1 MKKETFIKS
10 TIILMIGGFIT
21 KLLGMIIKIV
31 MSRLMGSEGIGL
43 YMLVLPT
50 FSLFIGLGQFGL
62 PIALSKMVAEDR
74 RNNKKLF
81 SSLLTT
87 SLVINIFLII
97 FLILFAPILA
107 NKLLQEERSY
117 LPILAMAVVIPLT
130 STSSIVRSY
139 FFGKQRMFPHVFS
152 NCLEDIVRLILMFI
166 LIPLFLPKG
175 LEITVTV
182 VILSNVISEL
192 TSILVL
198 FFFLPK
204 NTSYRLEEFHIK
216 KSYIKDALDISIP
229 TTLSRLI
236 GSIGYFLEPII
247 LTTALKYS
255 GYSSNFILN
264 QYGILQGYVLP
275 LVLLPSFFTLA
286 ISQALLPVISK
297 AISNKEIVYTKN
309 KIRQA
314 IILSLFIGIP
324 ATILFVT
331 MPSFFLQVMYHT
343 NQGSLYLKVL
353 APICLFQYIQ
363 APLAFSLDAM
373 GRSKDN
379 LKATIFGTIIRTIT
393 LLSFSLLK
401 IGLWGYIISTSIHV
415 IFVTIYNYYQVKK
428 YLSNF
433 TTISQK

>member
-1 MKKETFIKS
+1 
-10 TIILMIGGFIT
+10 
-21 KLLGMIIKIV
+21 
-31 MSRLMGSEGIGL
+31 
-43 YMLVLPT
+43 
-50 FSLFIGLGQFGL
+50 
-62 PIALSKMVAEDR
+62 
-74 RNNKKLF
+74 
-81 SSLLTT
+81 
-87 SLVINIFLII
+87 
-97 FLILFAPILA
+97 
-107 NKLLQEERSY
+107 
-117 LPILAMAVVIPLT
+117 MAVVIPLT

-139 FFGKQRMFPHVFS
+139 FFGKQKMFPHVFS
-152 NCLEDIVRLILMFI
+152 NCLEDIVRLALMFI

-204 NTSYRLEEFHIK
+204 NATYRLEEFHIK
-216 KSYIKDALDISIP
+216 RSYIKDALNISIP

-247 LTTALKYS
+247 LTITLKYS
-255 GYSSNFILN
+255 GYSSDFILN

-286 ISQALLPVISK
+286 ISQALLPVIAK
-297 AISNKEIVYTKN
+297 AISDKKITYTKN

-314 IILSLFIGIP
+314 IIFSLLIGIP
-324 ATILFVT
+324 ATILFLI
-331 MPSFFLQVMYHT
+331 MPTFFLRIMYHT
-343 NQGSLYLKVL
+343 NQGSLYLQVL

-379 LKATIFGTIIRTIT
+379 LKATILGTIIRTIT
-393 LLSFSLLK
+393 LLFFSLLR

-428 YLSNF
+428 YLNNF

>member
-97 FLILFAPILA
+97 FLILFAPILT

-286 ISQALLPVISK
+286 ISQALLPVIAK

>member
-21 KLLGMIIKIV
+21 KILGMFIKIV

-62 PIALSKMVAEDR
+62 PIALSKMVAEDK
-74 RNNKKLF
+74 RNNKKLI
-81 SSLLTT
+81 SSLLIT
-87 SLVINIFLII
+87 SLIINVFLIV

-107 NKLLQEERSY
+107 NKLLQEERAY

-139 FFGKQRMFPHVFS
+139 FFGKQKMFPHVFS
-152 NCLEDIVRLILMFI
+152 NCLEDIVRLALMFI

-204 NTSYRLEEFHIK
+204 NATYRLEEFHIK
-216 KSYIKDALDISIP
+216 RSYIKDALDISIP

-247 LTTALKYS
+247 LTTALKYT
-255 GYSSNFILN
+255 GYSSDFILN

-286 ISQALLPVISK
+286 ISQALLPVIAK
-297 AISNKEIVYTKN
+297 AVSDKKITYTKN

-314 IILSLFIGIP
+314 IIFSLLIGIP
-324 ATILFVT
+324 ATILFLI
-331 MPSFFLQVMYHT
+331 MPTFFLQIMYHT
-343 NQGSLYLKVL
+343 NQGSLYLQVL

-379 LKATIFGTIIRTIT
+379 LKATISGTIIRTIT
-393 LLSFSLLK
+393 LLFFSLLR

-428 YLSNF
+428 YLNNL